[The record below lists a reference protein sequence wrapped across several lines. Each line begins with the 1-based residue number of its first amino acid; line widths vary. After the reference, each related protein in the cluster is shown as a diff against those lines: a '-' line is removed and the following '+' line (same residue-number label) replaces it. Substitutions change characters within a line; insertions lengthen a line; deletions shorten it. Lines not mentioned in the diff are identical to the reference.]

1 VTIAAGGAELLDEIG
16 PLWHELR
23 SHHAGLD
30 PVWREGLLAA
40 HFNDRKAGLLA
51 KSAGGGELLVLL
63 ARSADPTDPKVVAY
77 CVCTVTAAGDGEVD
91 SLFVTESH
99 RRRGVGDALMSR
111 AMAWLAQRATA
122 SLAVEVMACNADALR
137 LYERYGFHQRTV
149 RMLHVCPPE
158 AS

>member
-1 VTIAAGGAELLDEIG
+1 MAARPPRHDPTG
-16 PLWHELR
+16 HERVPIDHGDVDAFVSFQTNQPIQLK
-23 SHHAGLD
+23 LQD
-30 PVWREGLLAA
+30 IETTTFLLADYG
-40 HFNDRKAGLLA
+40 FNLF
-51 KSAGGGELLVLL
+51 S
-63 ARSADPTDPKVVAY
+63 
-77 CVCTVTAAGDGEVD
+77 D

-111 AMAWLAQRATA
+111 AMAWLAQRATS
-122 SLAVEVMACNADALR
+122 SLAVEVMACNADALS